1 MDLHKLLKSDAETL
15 AKEFEGHDPVAFTRL
30 LSERIIDNDGTCATC
45 VRTSPTRPRSAR
57 WRASWNSWTPW
68 APPPSAASSTGW
80 AGRPRPSC
88 GGEWPQAPRTRWPST
103 TPPPA
108 APPAPRQCATTWRRS
123 NRSGCPRHALVE
135 ELDARPAGKALRGFV
150 EEALESAPP
159 GAAARRV
166 LRRAPGAAPRRCG
179 ADDAPSPASQWPQAV
194 AVSRP
199 LVGLTIHQAQTAEH
213 QDPRAPLI
221 LTGSDDHRSG
231 TTGYAE
237 ALGTVGP
244 EKAGRNRHPGGGSAV
259 QAGPGGQPAPGAS
272 RRSSAPISRSLM
284 LA

>member
-1 MDLHKLLKSDAETL
+1 MIRSRSRASSRSASSTTTGP
-15 AKEFEGHDPVAFTRL
+15 APPVFERRRRGLGRRDGALPGIPGHRGRHRL
-30 LSERIIDNDGTCATC
+30 RLPPLRVGPGDRGRAVVGSGRRRRGHAG
-45 VRTSPTRPRSAR
+45 RPLRRHRPHRPRPGSAR
-57 WRASWNSWTPW
+57 QPGGGRTGAAAPATPW
-68 APPPSAASSTGW
+68 SKNSTPARPGKPCAASSKRRW
-80 AGRPRPSC
+80 NRHPR
-88 GGEWPQAPRTRWPST
+88 
-103 TPPPA
+103 
-108 APPAPRQCATTWRRS
+108 APPRAECSGAP
-123 NRSGCPRHALVE
+123 
-135 ELDARPAGKALRGFV
+135 
-150 EEALESAPP
+150 
-159 GAAARRV
+159 
-166 LRRAPGAAPRRCG
+166 PGAAPRRCA

-199 LVGLTIHQAQTAEH
+199 LVGLTVHQAQTAEN

-237 ALGTVGP
+237 ALGTVGL